1 MQDWP
6 LLKFTSLL
14 LLLLLLLTALSC
26 VCRSPY
32 NRKAALD
39 AGDYGLGFAANSLEL
54 GCDCLGDVTYFD
66 AVVNNAA
73 GENILRRIVPSHQ
86 SQLSWAA
93 TAWTI

>member
-1 MQDWP
+1 MCVCVI
-6 LLKFTSLL
+6 LSSAKVCCCLL
-14 LLLLLLLTALSC
+14 LLLMI

-66 AVVNNAA
+66 AVVNNSA
-73 GENILRRIVPSHQ
+73 GETTGWCIAGL
-86 SQLSWAA
+86 
-93 TAWTI
+93 

>member
-1 MQDWP
+1 
-6 LLKFTSLL
+6 
-14 LLLLLLLTALSC
+14 

-73 GENILRRIVPSHQ
+73 GEGAVQHMLNSLLPDWQ
-86 SQLSWAA
+86 SVSCIQGFACLNSFLPICELHSGLCLPQ
-93 TAWTI
+93 TT